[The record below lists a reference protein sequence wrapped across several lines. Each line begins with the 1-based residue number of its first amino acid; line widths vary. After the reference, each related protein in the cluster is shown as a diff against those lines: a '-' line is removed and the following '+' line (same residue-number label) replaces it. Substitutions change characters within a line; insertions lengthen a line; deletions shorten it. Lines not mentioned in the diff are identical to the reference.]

1 MSDILIVV
9 EGGLVSN
16 VYGVEEESFKVVY
29 PNEGDREDNDTDAH
43 RILAFLLKEG
53 DSISTADAVDL
64 LRALVDRIGIRQW
77 VNVTA
82 TADKDDSEKGAQSG

>member
-9 EGGLVSN
+9 EGGLVTN
-16 VYGVEEESFKVVY
+16 VYGVQQESFKVVY
-29 PNEGDREDNDTDAH
+29 PGEGDGEDNETDAH

-64 LRALVDRIGIRQW
+64 LRNLIDRIGIRQW
-77 VNVTA
+77 VNVIA
-82 TADKDDSEKGAQSG
+82 AAGKDDSEEGAHSG